1 MMFYQQ
7 FMSLPQRPTNDT
19 NLSTREARIIEE
31 RRKRQESKEQDES
44 LS

>member
-7 FMSLPQRPTNDT
+7 LMALPQRPTNDT
-19 NLSTREARIIEE
+19 NFNTREAKIIEE
-31 RRKRQESKEQDES
+31 RKKKQEKKEQEEF